1 MALVST
7 MLGSGAITQSYLA
20 DSVSDEMQGTG
31 LGVIRTTS
39 ATLGASGPVMFG
51 VIADYGYLDEG
62 YIGLAVVM
70 VVVILLTLRMPRA

>member
-39 ATLGASGPVMFG
+39 ATLGAGGPVVFG

-62 YIGLAVVM
+62 YLALAAVM
-70 VVVILLTLRMPRA
+70 VVVLLTLRMPRA